1 MPRSGRGALSAA
13 VAGLNGSAG
22 RRVCKCR
29 LAFAVP
35 SAALLSRPPPRAP
48 PPHMQVGM
56 TGGDLEGGR
65 DKDRNANVQ
74 ALKSLFYQS
83 AESDNATTTA
93 NATAAAEIGLLR
105 DIPIARFQFVL
116 LPHQQCAFNIFQP
129 QLVHM
134 YETLLAT
141 PEPWYYLH
149 AHIARRRG
157 ESWQS
162 RVRAADHRQWGRR
175 PVGHAAGHA
184 HASRGAEAQAG
195 CAYHSHLP
203 RPVPRRGPPRHAGPA
218 ILALRRP
225 DAAGRGAAA
234 RMEAS
239 RRGRRRGDAGR
250 SGRGG
255 ENCWRRFEFAPIEI
269 RNAIPPP
276 FANVNPEYL
285 AECASKAAALEEA
298 SELPTPSVSDAGCD
312 DALRC
317 EMVRAVL
324 DAAEVAAADDD
335 EDDEDDAK
343 QLSTLEVQAWLELD
357 AFLRSVAAK
366 KGGELPTPAQLV
378 SLLPPPPQPTGW
390 PEEFVLDQ
398 AAITLRE
405 RAAAQEAMNLFNP
418 GLVDA
423 DSEPYVPCSNSDDYP
438 ARRRQQ
444 RLSFAI
450 WATVCQDNKELQSVL
465 EVAREHERSAA

>member
-1 MPRSGRGALSAA
+1 
-13 VAGLNGSAG
+13 
-22 RRVCKCR
+22 
-29 LAFAVP
+29 
-35 SAALLSRPPPRAP
+35 
-48 PPHMQVGM
+48 MQVGM

-149 AHIARRRG
+149 AILPG
-157 ESWQS
+157 
-162 RVRAADHRQWGRR
+162 
-175 PVGHAAGHA
+175 
-184 HASRGAEAQAG
+184 GAENLGNPEYA
-195 CAYHSHLP
+195 LP
-203 RPVPRRGPPRHAGPA
+203 TTVNGDAGPSA
-218 ILALRRP
+218 TLQGTLMRVVAQKRRP
-225 DAAGRGAAA
+225 DARITLICHGLCRAVVLRGTQALPYSRCDVQMLPDVEQLRAWKRRGAVDDAA
-234 RMEAS
+234 MLAAAVAE
-239 RRGRRRGDAGR
+239 
-250 SGRGG
+250 

-285 AECASKAAALEEA
+285 AECASRAAALEEA

-418 GLVDA
+418 GLVD
-423 DSEPYVPCSNSDDYP
+423 SEPYVPCSNSDDYP

-465 EVAREHERSAA
+465 EVAGTSDRLRLAVLRLRELREELGSM